1 MADPLPVT
9 TEQEFLCQIRDE
21 LRTLNTRLGGAEP
34 SRPAVA
40 DGLRVD
46 QPEEPEPDDY
56 CGECDRTFA
65 SPSGLAAH
73 RRAKHE

>member
-1 MADPLPVT
+1 M
-9 TEQEFLCQIRDE
+9 QIRDE
-21 LRTLNTRLGGAEP
+21 LRALNAHLGDAEP

-46 QPEEPEPDDY
+46 QAEPEPEAEADDSY
-56 CGECDRTFA
+56 CPDCDRTFA

-73 RRAKHE
+73 RRAKHDG